1 MMAESGNTHEAD
13 TSETDTLGSGTLDIS
28 TLSTDISTDA
38 NTCTE
43 NDTIP
48 IYIVL
53 LPELLMLDVV
63 GPAEVF
69 AYANRYG
76 KNHFKLHFVGPET
89 TLKNSLGMRLTVDPL
104 PITVEP
110 NAWLLVTGM
119 VGNEIKLDTTL
130 MKKVCGWL
138 AQQQFSKVISVCA
151 GALVLAKAGLLNN
164 KKCTTHFM
172 HCNELSAL
180 LTAKQVLE
188 NRLFVQDGNVYTS
201 AGVSAGIDLALH
213 LVQQQ
218 VGPQI
223 SAKIAR
229 QMVLFIR
236 RGMQDP
242 SLSPYLEHRNHLQ
255 QRIHR
260 IQDKI
265 QQDPAKNWS
274 VDELADLGHC
284 SKRHFARI
292 FKDCTGITSK
302 EYIYKLRLSLAQQL
316 LQHSPLQVEEIA
328 QRCGFEDSRQ
338 FRRLWARY
346 HNSPPSSYR

>member
-1 MMAESGNTHEAD
+1 MTDSAATFETNANTKAD
-13 TSETDTLGSGTLDIS
+13 TEI
-28 TLSTDISTDA
+28 
-38 NTCTE
+38 
-43 NDTIP
+43 IP

-76 KNHFKLHFVGPET
+76 KNHFKLYFVGPQT
-89 TLKNSLGMRLTVDPL
+89 SLKNSLGMNLSVDPL
-104 PITVEP
+104 PTTVEP

-119 VGNEIKLDTTL
+119 VGNEINLDTSSL
-130 MKKVCGWL
+130 HKVCGWL
-138 AQQQFSKVISVCA
+138 AQHQFVKVISVCA

-213 LVQQQ
+213 LVQQH
-218 VGPQI
+218 VGPQV
-223 SAKIAR
+223 SANIAR

-274 VDELADLGHC
+274 VEELADLGHC
-284 SKRHFARI
+284 SKRHFARL
-292 FKDCTGITSK
+292 FKDSTGITSK

-328 QRCGFEDSRQ
+328 QRCGFEDPRQ

>member
-1 MMAESGNTHEAD
+1 MAESGNTHEAH
-13 TSETDTLGSGTLDIS
+13 TSEAGTLGSGALDIGI
-28 TLSTDISTDA
+28 LGAGISTNA

-292 FKDCTGITSK
+292 FKDSTGITSK

>member
-1 MMAESGNTHEAD
+1 MPEPVIRDSV
-13 TSETDTLGSGTLDIS
+13 
-28 TLSTDISTDA
+28 
-38 NTCTE
+38 
-43 NDTIP
+43 P

-53 LPELLMLDVV
+53 LPDLLMLDMV

-69 AYANRYG
+69 VYANRYADT
-76 KNHFKLHFVGPET
+76 HFKLHFVGPET
-89 TLKNSLGMRLTVDPL
+89 ELKNSLGLNLSVEPL
-104 PITVEP
+104 PASVEP
-110 NAWLLVTGM
+110 NAWVLVTGI
-119 VGNEIKLDTTL
+119 VGKELQLDTPPL
-130 MKKVCGWL
+130 KKVYDWF
-138 AQQQFSKVISVCA
+138 AQHQFAKIISVCA
-151 GALVLAKAGLLNN
+151 GALVLAKAGLLKH

-172 HCNELSAL
+172 HCQELSGL

-218 VGPQI
+218 LGPQI

-255 QRIHR
+255 QRIHT

-265 QQDPAKNWS
+265 QQNPAKNWS
-274 VDELADLGHC
+274 IDELADLGHC
-284 SKRHFARI
+284 SKRHFTRM

-316 LQHSPLQVEEIA
+316 LQHSRLPVEEVA
-328 QRCGFEDSRQ
+328 SRCGFEDPRQ

-346 HNSPPSSYR
+346 HSLPPSSYRQ

>member
-13 TSETDTLGSGTLDIS
+13 TSEAGTLGSGTLDIS

-89 TLKNSLGMRLTVDPL
+89 TLKNSLGMSLTVDPL
-104 PITVEP
+104 PRTVEP

-255 QRIHR
+255 QRIHT

-292 FKDCTGITSK
+292 FKDSTGITSK

>member
-1 MMAESGNTHEAD
+1 MS
-13 TSETDTLGSGTLDIS
+13 L
-28 TLSTDISTDA
+28 
-38 NTCTE
+38 TE
-43 NDTIP
+43 LENSQTIP

-76 KNHFKLHFVGPET
+76 RELFKLHFVGPEIE
-89 TLKNSLGMRLTVDPL
+89 LKNSLGMRLSVDPL
-104 PITVEP
+104 PESIEP

-119 VGNEIKLDTTL
+119 VGRELQL
-130 MKKVCGWL
+130 ESPPLQKVYRWL
-138 AQQQFSKVISVCA
+138 AQHKFAKVISVCA
-151 GALVLAKAGLLNN
+151 GALVLAKAGLLVN

-172 HCNELSAL
+172 HCQELSELVAP
-180 LTAKQVLE
+180 KQVLE
-188 NRLFVQDGNVYTS
+188 NRLFVQDGDVYTS

-213 LVQQQ
+213 LLQQQ
-218 VGPQI
+218 AGPEV

-255 QRIHR
+255 QRIHL

-265 QQDPAKNWS
+265 QADPVKNWS
-274 VDELADLGHC
+274 LDELAELGHC
-284 SKRHFARI
+284 SKRHFARL
-292 FKDCTGITSK
+292 FKDSAGTTSK

-316 LQHSPLQVEEIA
+316 LQQSQLQVEEIA
-328 QRCGFEDSRQ
+328 QRCGFDDPRQ
-338 FRRLWARY
+338 FRRLWSRY
-346 HNSPPSSYR
+346 HSGPPSSYR

>member
-1 MMAESGNTHEAD
+1 MAESGNTHEAH
-13 TSETDTLGSGTLDIS
+13 TSEAGTLGSGALDIGI
-28 TLSTDISTDA
+28 LGAGISTNA

-76 KNHFKLHFVGPET
+76 KTHFTLHFVGPET
-89 TLKNSLGMRLTVDPL
+89 TLKNSLGMSLTVDPL

-292 FKDCTGITSK
+292 FKDSTGITSK